1 MSKKFASFP
10 GIFNGFRHDKRY
22 PSSMKSNSTFK
33 IMAAGSL
40 AVGLSLFIFLAF
52 LKPSPTQAQ
61 DSGSD
66 SDPNNIT
73 KESMEL
79 KLEASKKIL
88 EGIVRE
94 DFKLIALQAARLKQ
108 LSQSAS
114 WQWRQSDDYKLFTS
128 VYRRSADKLFQ
139 AAQEKNLDLASLEYF
154 QLTTSCV
161 NCHQYMRET
170 RLASEMALPEDSQ
183 LALGTD

>member
-1 MSKKFASFP
+1 M
-10 GIFNGFRHDKRY
+10 
-22 PSSMKSNSTFK
+22 
-33 IMAAGSL
+33 
-40 AVGLSLFIFLAF
+40 VLSLLISLVL

-61 DSGSD
+61 AQDSSSNSSAD
-66 SDPNNIT
+66 SNNIT

-114 WQWRQSDDYKLFTS
+114 WQWRQSDDFKLFTS
-128 VYRRSADKLFQ
+128 VYRRSADKLMQ

-161 NCHQYMRET
+161 NCHRYMRET
-170 RLASEMALPEDSQ
+170 RLAGDIVLPEDSK
-183 LALGTD
+183 LALVSH

>member
-1 MSKKFASFP
+1 
-10 GIFNGFRHDKRY
+10 
-22 PSSMKSNSTFK
+22 MKSNSTFK

-40 AVGLSLFIFLAF
+40 AVGLSLFIFLVF

-61 DSGSD
+61 ASSSD
-66 SDPNNIT
+66 SDSNNIT
-73 KESMEL
+73 KEAMEL

-94 DFKLIALQAARLKQ
+94 DFKLIALQATRLKQ

-114 WQWRQSDDYKLFTS
+114 WQWRQSDDFKLFTS
-128 VYRRSADKLFQ
+128 IYRRSADKLIQ
-139 AAQEKNLDLASLEYF
+139 AAQEKNMDLASLEYF

-161 NCHQYMRET
+161 NCHRYMRET
-170 RLASEMALPEDSQ
+170 RLAADIAQPEDSK
-183 LALGTD
+183 LALVSH

>member
-1 MSKKFASFP
+1 
-10 GIFNGFRHDKRY
+10 
-22 PSSMKSNSTFK
+22 
-33 IMAAGSL
+33 MAAGGL
-40 AVGLSLFIFLAF
+40 AAGLSLFIFLVF

-66 SDPNNIT
+66 SNSIT
-73 KESMEL
+73 KEAMEL

-94 DFKLIALQAARLKQ
+94 DFKLIEIQAARLKQ

-114 WQWRQSDDYKLFTS
+114 WQWRQSDDFKLFTRI
-128 VYRRSADKLFQ
+128 YRRSADKLMQ

-161 NCHQYMRET
+161 NCHRYMRET
-170 RLASEMALPEDSQ
+170 RLAGGIVLPEDSQ
-183 LALGTD
+183 LAVGFHSSESMTPKIVSILGR

>member
-1 MSKKFASFP
+1 
-10 GIFNGFRHDKRY
+10 
-22 PSSMKSNSTFK
+22 MKSHSTFK

-40 AVGLSLFIFLAF
+40 AVGLSLFISLVFLR
-52 LKPSPTQAQ
+52 PSPTQAQ

-66 SDPNNIT
+66 SDSGSNNIT

-108 LSQSAS
+108 LSQSSS
-114 WQWRQSDDYKLFTS
+114 WQWRQSDDFNLFTS
-128 VYRRSADKLFQ
+128 VYRRSADKLMQ

-161 NCHQYMRET
+161 NCHRYMRET
-170 RLASEMALPEDSQ
+170 RLAGEIALPEDSQ
-183 LALGTD
+183 LALVSH